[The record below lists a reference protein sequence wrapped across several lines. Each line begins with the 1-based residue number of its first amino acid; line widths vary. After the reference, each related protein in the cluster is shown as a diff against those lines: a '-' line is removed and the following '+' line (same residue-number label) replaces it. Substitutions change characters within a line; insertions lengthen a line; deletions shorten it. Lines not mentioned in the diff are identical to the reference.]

1 MRIGIGGG
9 NLSSMLAQPKKLLE
23 FCIQAQELGYDFI
36 DTSPFYH
43 NAMVDKNIGCF
54 VLNEL
59 ELEVITKAG
68 LPYVDFGKN
77 RNRLANKLGKFGRY
91 ISVENPGWFTGFT
104 PNTLQQEVF
113 SSLLR
118 LNKVNHDA
126 FLLHSIDSSLTLEP
140 FIEVLQTEKSL
151 GNIKLI
157 GASIDKE
164 LNLDFSWADILEVPS
179 SLRNS
184 PMVMNFKGQVIFNGI
199 FRENGDSAYHV
210 VREILRSFPSQSIV
224 IGSADINHLREV
236 AKLING

>member
-1 MRIGIGGG
+1 M
-9 NLSSMLAQPKKLLE
+9 
-23 FCIQAQELGYDFI
+23 
-36 DTSPFYH
+36 
-43 NAMVDKNIGCF
+43 
-54 VLNEL
+54 
-59 ELEVITKAG
+59 
-68 LPYVDFGKN
+68 
-77 RNRLANKLGKFGRY
+77 
-91 ISVENPGWFTGFT
+91 
-104 PNTLQQEVF
+104 F

-179 SLRNS
+179 SIRNS
-184 PMVMNFKGQVIFNGI
+184 PVVMNFKGQVIFNGI

-236 AKLING
+236 VKLING